1 MNVRAGGRVSS
12 PLLAPA
18 ATAAVVGAATL
29 AVAVRDPH
37 VAGSWGACP
46 WLLLTGTACPGC
58 GGLRAVNDLVH
69 LDVVGALSSNAF
81 VVVSLALAGVL
92 WVAWVRA
99 ALRGRALA
107 VTRWVNPTTAYV
119 WLAFLLVFSV
129 VRNLPVGAWLAP

>member
-1 MNVRAGGRVSS
+1 MAGGRASS
-12 PLLAPA
+12 RLLAPA

-37 VAGSWGACP
+37 VAGSWGVCP

-81 VVVSLALAGVL
+81 VVVSIVLAAAL

-107 VTRWVNPTTAYV
+107 VTRWVNPTSAYV
-119 WLAFLLVFSV
+119 WLAVLLVFSV
-129 VRNLPVGAWLAP
+129 VRNLPFAAWLAP